1 MHTLRL
7 VKSYRGYK
15 AGEVI
20 KATPGLSK
28 TLQESGIAVLD
39 GQASLPGAA
48 RAERA
53 VAFKVEARQSIETR

>member
-7 VKSYRGYK
+7 IKSYRGYK
-15 AGEVI
+15 TGEVI

-39 GQASLPGAA
+39 SQASFLETA

-53 VAFKVEARQSIETR
+53 VGFKVEARQSIETR